1 MDRLYV
7 EESQM
12 RCRTGFVL
20 ATLLVATGFAAAQEA
35 SVRVGVFD
43 PEAIWR
49 LSDVGRKYNER
60 LSSAANKLQDRIE
73 KKQKEIESLVNRLRQ
88 QQASLSE
95 DKIQAMQRDVQNKRI
110 DLERLNTDAKREM
123 NDQLNEVQGRFQ
135 RMLIET
141 IEALGK
147 QGNYTVILSSEIV
160 GYSAP
165 RADVTQDLIAKFNE
179 MHTVAPESEAAGSA
193 PGSK

>member
-1 MDRLYV
+1 
-7 EESQM
+7 M
-12 RCRTGFVL
+12 RCRRTVLVL
-20 ATLLVATGFAAAQEA
+20 ATMLATTGLTAAQEPA
-35 SVRVGVFD
+35 VRVGVFD
-43 PEAIWR
+43 PEAVWR
-49 LSDVGRKYNER
+49 LSDVGRKYNES
-60 LSSAANKLQDRIE
+60 LSNSANKLQNQIE
-73 KKQKEIESLVNRLRQ
+73 KKQKEIEALLEKLRQ

-95 DKIQAMQRDVQNKRI
+95 ERIQAMQRDVQNRRI
-110 DLERLNTDAKREM
+110 DLERMNTDAKREM

-147 QGNYTVILSSEIV
+147 EGDYTVILSAEIV

-179 MHTVAPESEAAGSA
+179 MHKVAPESDSAGNA

>member
-1 MDRLYV
+1 
-7 EESQM
+7 M
-12 RCRTGFVL
+12 RCRLGLVL
-20 ATLLVATGFAAAQEA
+20 ATLLVATGLAAAQEA
-35 SVRVGVFD
+35 SVRFGVFD
-43 PEAIWR
+43 PEAVWR
-49 LSDVGRKYNER
+49 LSDVGRKYNDK

-73 KKQKEIESLVNRLRQ
+73 KKQKEIESLVDKLRQ

-95 DKIQAMQRDVQNKRI
+95 DKIQTMQRDVQNRRI
-110 DLERLNTDAKREM
+110 DLDRLNTDAKREM
-123 NDQLNEVQGRFQ
+123 NDQLNEVQGKFQ

-147 QGNYTVILSSEIV
+147 DGNYIVILSSEIV

-179 MHTVAPESEAAGSA
+179 MHKVTLESATAGSA

>member
-1 MDRLYV
+1 
-7 EESQM
+7 M
-12 RCRTGFVL
+12 RYRIGLVL

-49 LSDVGRKYNER
+49 LSDVGRNYNES
-60 LSSAANKLQDRIE
+60 LSNSANRLQDRIE
-73 KKQKEIESLVNRLRQ
+73 KKQKEIESLVDRLRQ

-110 DLERLNTDAKREM
+110 ELERLNTDAKREM

-135 RMLIET
+135 KMLMET

-147 QGNYTVILSSEIV
+147 EGNYTVILSSEIV

-165 RADVTQDLIAKFNE
+165 RADVTQDLIAKFNA
-179 MHTVAPESEAAGSA
+179 MHEVASESEAAGSA
-193 PGSK
+193 PGSR